1 MKKYMMMAAL
11 AAATVGLFTSCS
23 EEEIVKVSAQAGE
36 PIRFAATARVAG
48 TRTVYGDKV
57 DNQWPLYWVDGDQ
70 VMVNCPQ
77 AQASEEDGKQ
87 NTATYTVSDADGTN
101 VYSVQGEGLYW
112 GAEDTHNFYEA
123 YPAANV
129 QEIKD
134 GVLTATM
141 PETQTP
147 TLVNGYYVDMNA
159 ALMAGATS
167 CQRSS
172 LSAGGVE
179 LPFEPIFTA
188 VDITISASPNQDFEL
203 KSITVANI
211 STDANPAPVAGS
223 FTYNYATKKYTTV
236 VVKNNVQMEF
246 DTPITLAQG
255 STETVK
261 ATIFIRGDYNKA
273 VKVQLNGKLDDQ
285 LTLLAKEGDPEV
297 AVHLLK
303 PSMRNHI
310 VLGALPEKQ
319 QDTPPVGDLT
329 GANWIAFEKNSTPVS
344 KMSLPGSYDS
354 GNFVEATSGKDRT
367 QTKSFPGW
375 LEKYAAEYGMPIN
388 TSTQRRRVLE
398 KIPGNDVV
406 NYQLDHGVR
415 VFDMRLKW
423 DNSAAQR
430 GFFTNKHDNDASG
443 NATILRTFIT
453 DAVKWLKAHT
463 TEFLV
468 VFLTDDADAANFK
481 AHIYD
486 EITNKIMVGEYKD
499 YYLMNFDPNI
509 TVAQARGKILF
520 VESNYTGSIVGNNI
534 SAWSKESVDL
544 QTSPF
549 LIGTGN
555 AFIHDHFTVA
565 VADKENQIK
574 SAFAEAKKETVAS
587 NWHITGTCFHTRSS
601 DNISDRMRSINTLV
615 INQVAQAAKEKKQ
628 VGIVLLGY
636 VCTDENNQR
645 GQKTVDDV
653 WNLNFVE

>member
-23 EEEIVKVSAQAGE
+23 EEEIVKVSAQTGE

-48 TRTVYGDKV
+48 TRTVYGEQAADMS
-57 DNQWPLYWVDGDQ
+57 WPLYWVDGDK
-70 VMVNCPQ
+70 VTVNCPQ
-77 AQASEEDGKQ
+77 AQTIEGKN
-87 NTATYTVSDADGTN
+87 NTADYIVSGADGTN
-101 VYSVQGEGLYW
+101 VYTVQGEGLYW

-211 STDANPAPVAGS
+211 STADSPAPVAGS

-236 VVKNNVQMEF
+236 DVKNNVQMEF
-246 DTPITLAQG
+246 DTPITLHG
-255 STETVK
+255 GTEETVK
-261 ATIFIRGDYNKA
+261 ATIFIRGDYDKA

-297 AVHLLK
+297 TAHVLK

-329 GANWIAFEKNSTPVS
+329 GSNWIAFEKNATPVS

-354 GNFVEATSGKDRT
+354 GNFVEKTSGRNRT
-367 QTKSFPGW
+367 QTNSIGGLETIWGGKENVPGS
-375 LEKYAAEYGMPIN
+375 EIVK
-388 TSTQRRRVLE
+388 
-398 KIPGNDVV
+398 
-406 NYQLDHGVR
+406 YQLNHGVR

-423 DNSAAQR
+423 DNSASQR
-430 GFFTNKHDNDASG
+430 GFYVNKHDNDASG
-443 NATILRTFIT
+443 NATILKDFLGY
-453 DAVKWLKAHT
+453 AVEWLKAHT

-486 EITNKIMVGEYKD
+486 EITNKIMIGENKD
-499 YYLMNFDPNI
+499 YYLMNFDPSI
-509 TVAQARGKILF
+509 TVAQARGKVLF
-520 VESNYTGSIVGNNI
+520 VESNYTGSIIGNNI
-534 SAWSKESVDL
+534 STWSKESVNL

-549 LIGTGN
+549 SIGTGN
-555 AFIHDHFTVA
+555 AIIHDNFTEG
-565 VADKENQIK
+565 DTNKKNQIK
-574 SAFAEAKKETVAS
+574 AAFTAAKNETVAS
-587 NWHITGTCFHTRSS
+587 NWHITGTCYHHSNAN
-601 DNISDRMRSINTLV
+601 NISDRMRGINTYV
-615 INQVAQAAKEKKQ
+615 IDQVAQAATEKKQ
-628 VGIVLLGY
+628 VGIVLIGY